1 MFLSKMTYQEFLESK
16 IELAQDSGFEVNP
29 TDINKALKP
38 HQRDAVIW
46 ALKGGRRALFESFG
60 LGKTIQEIE
69 FCKQVIDHEGGRA
82 LIVLPLGVKQ
92 EFTQDAVNVLR
103 YDAPVYCRSMEEVE
117 SCDSSI
123 VLTNYERVRDG
134 DIRPDYFVATSLDEA
149 SVLRSFGSK
158 TYQTF
163 LDKFKNVPYKL
174 VATATPSPNKYK
186 ELIHYAGYLEIM
198 DTGQALTR
206 FFQRDSTKANNLTLY
221 PNMEDEFWLWVSSWA
236 LFITKPSDVN
246 PEYSDDGYV
255 LPPLDV
261 RWHEIPIHY
270 GDTSDKTG
278 QMQLFTEAAAGL
290 KEAAEVKRNSID
302 QRVEKMK
309 EIVESSP
316 EEHFLLWH
324 DLESERKAILKAIP
338 EVVDI
343 YGSQDYDIREKRVI
357 DFAQGR
363 IKLFATKK
371 SISGSGC
378 NFQRYCHR
386 EIFLGIDYEFN
397 DFIQAVHRC
406 YRFLQTDT
414 VVIDIIY
421 MENERQIKEAL
432 LEKWKNH
439 NHMVKK
445 MTDIVKKYGLSPA
458 SKIKRLERKMGVETV
473 KVQGKHYTAVNDDC
487 VEECRRIE
495 SNSVGLIHTSIPF
508 GNHYEYSANYNDFG
522 HNENTEK
529 FFEQM
534 DFLTPELLRI
544 LEPGRVAAIHVKDR
558 VLFGNA
564 TGTGM
569 PTIEPFHAQCI
580 EHYMKHGFQYFGM
593 ITVVTDVVRENNQ
606 TYRLGWSEQCK
617 DGSKMGVGCPEY
629 ILLFR
634 KLPTDKSNAYADD
647 PVKKTKEDY
656 TRAQWQIDAHGYWR
670 SSGDRLI
677 SKDELKEFSVDDL
690 QRVYREYSRSNVY
703 SYEEHVKL
711 AEELDKNDKLP
722 ATFMVVAPGS
732 WNNLDVWDDI
742 NRMRTLNTTQS
753 RRRQQMH
760 VCPLQL
766 DIVERI
772 INRYSNEG
780 DMVLDPF
787 GGLMTVPMTAVKM
800 KRYGYGIE
808 LSCDYFRD
816 GVGYLQE
823 SENEIETP
831 TLFDFM
837 EA

>member
-29 TDINKALKP
+29 ADINKALKP

-92 EFTQDAVNVLR
+92 EFTQDAVDVLG

-343 YGSQDYDIREKRVI
+343 YGSQDYDLREKRVI

-772 INRYSNEG
+772 INRYSNDCLLYTSDAADE
-780 DMVLDPF
+780 
-787 GGLMTVPMTAVKM
+787 
-800 KRYGYGIE
+800 
-808 LSCDYFRD
+808 
-816 GVGYLQE
+816 
-823 SENEIETP
+823 
-831 TLFDFM
+831 
-837 EA
+837 